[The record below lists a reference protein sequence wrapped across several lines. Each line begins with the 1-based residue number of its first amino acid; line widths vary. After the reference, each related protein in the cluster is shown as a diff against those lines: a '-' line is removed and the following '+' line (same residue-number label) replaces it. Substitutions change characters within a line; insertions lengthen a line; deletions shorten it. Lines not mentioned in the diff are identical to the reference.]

1 MLTGCLPHWLVPTQA
16 IETAL
21 ANKLEQRRIKREQQ
35 SKSAAKEIEEFTGE
49 FLSAA
54 RRCFTLID
62 KDGGGT
68 LSKEEIVLSPRGSPA
83 DGTRRRRDVDVPRE
97 TSRGDAPRPRR
108 GYSARRVGATRRG
121 RDVDIPRDES
131 PVAPTA
137 LRSRPARLP

>member
-1 MLTGCLPHWLVPTQA
+1 MSRYHVLTGCLPHWLVPTQA

-83 DGTRRRRDVDVPRE
+83 DGTRRRRDVDVPRDESGRRAAVATWIFRE
-97 TSRGDAPRPRR
+97 TSRPWLRR
-108 GYSARRVGATRRG
+108 LFGRDRRV
-121 RDVDIPRDES
+121 S
-131 PVAPTA
+131 
-137 LRSRPARLP
+137 LRFARSKTSQR